1 MDRRDKENFVG
12 LVAAV
17 GIIVLALWLGHLW
30 AASIKM
36 QNCVFS
42 GRRNC
47 NPIPMNDSQ

>member
-1 MDRRDKENFVG
+1 MDPRDRENIMGVIA
-12 LVAAV
+12 VAV
-17 GIIVLALWLGHLW
+17 IVVLALWLGHLL

-47 NPIPMNDSQ
+47 NPIPMNDSR